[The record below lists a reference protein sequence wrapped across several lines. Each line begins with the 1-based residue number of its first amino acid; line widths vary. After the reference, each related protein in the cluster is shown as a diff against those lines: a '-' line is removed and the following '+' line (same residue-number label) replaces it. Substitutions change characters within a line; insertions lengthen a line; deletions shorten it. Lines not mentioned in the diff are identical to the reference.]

1 MFKMSRLLDYSLVIL
16 ENLNGRE
23 GRGLSATE
31 LAKSTKLPLPT
42 VRKVLKI
49 LLDGGLLRSVRGVQG
64 GYRLVLLLEHITLL
78 RLTEVVDGQFALM
91 QCCDKNDVCDY
102 ASDCRV
108 SSGWQRVDAL
118 MQEIFR
124 SITLKNIIECTGAL
138 HDLQSKCTLSPS
150 VSHCSHGCN
159 EYIYQEG
166 Q

>member
-1 MFKMSRLLDYSLVIL
+1 MFKISRLLDYSLVIL

-31 LAKSTKLPLPT
+31 LAKSTRLPLPT

-49 LLDGGLLRSVRGVQG
+49 LLDGGLLRSVRGAKG

-108 SSGWQRVDAL
+108 SLGWQRVDAL
-118 MQEIFR
+118 MKEIFR
-124 SITLKNIIECTGAL
+124 SITLNNIIECTGAL
-138 HDLQSKCTLSPS
+138 HDMQSKCTLSPS

>member
-1 MFKMSRLLDYSLVIL
+1 MFKISRLLDYSLVIL

-31 LAKSTKLPLPT
+31 LAKSTRLPLPT

-49 LLDGGLLRSVRGVQG
+49 LLDGGLLRSVRGAKG

-108 SSGWQRVDAL
+108 SVGWQRVDAL
-118 MQEIFR
+118 MKEIFR
-124 SITLKNIIECTGAL
+124 SITLNNIIECTGAL
-138 HDLQSKCTLSPS
+138 HDMQSKCTLSPS
-150 VSHCSHGCN
+150 VSYCSHGCN